1 MLQVISASVQ
11 QSVEQILEASVFSR
25 SFLMEFGTLT
35 APVRGQTMARHGVQ
49 PKSTTRGI
57 TSVARGTGATALP
70 LAVALA
76 VVEGG
81 GAPGDHGAPA
91 LPPVEEGR
99 GAVQGA
105 ALVEAVQ
112 DRPQKLSSVTRRAAV
127 IVVPGAHG
135 AGAKADV
142 EGWDFR
148 AGADPAGRE
157 TVKET
162 KPDPAQP
169 RAAPPRLVEMAS
181 G

>member
-1 MLQVISASVQ
+1 
-11 QSVEQILEASVFSR
+11 
-25 SFLMEFGTLT
+25 MECGTLT
-35 APVRGQTMARHGVQ
+35 ALLRGQTMARHGVQ

-70 LAVALA
+70 LAVAPA
-76 VVEGG
+76 VVVGG
-81 GAPGDHGAPA
+81 GAPGDHGALA
-91 LPPVEEGR
+91 LPPVEEVG

-135 AGAKADV
+135 AGAKADA
-142 EGWDFR
+142 EGWEVR
-148 AGADPAGRE
+148 AGADRADRE
-157 TVKET
+157 TVKER

-181 G
+181 GRERM

>member
-1 MLQVISASVQ
+1 
-11 QSVEQILEASVFSR
+11 
-25 SFLMEFGTLT
+25 MECGTLI
-35 APVRGQTMARHGVQ
+35 ALLRGQTMARHGVQ
-49 PKSTTRGI
+49 PNSTTRGI

-70 LAVALA
+70 LAVA

-81 GAPGDHGAPA
+81 GAPGDHGVPA
-91 LPPVEEGR
+91 LPPVEEVR
-99 GAVQGA
+99 GGVQGA

-112 DRPQKLSSVTRRAAV
+112 GRPQKLSSVTRRAAV

-157 TVKET
+157 TVKER

>member
-1 MLQVISASVQ
+1 
-11 QSVEQILEASVFSR
+11 
-25 SFLMEFGTLT
+25 
-35 APVRGQTMARHGVQ
+35 MARHGVQ

-81 GAPGDHGAPA
+81 GAPGDHGALA
-91 LPPVEEGR
+91 LPPVEEVG

-135 AGAKADV
+135 ASARGDV
-142 EGWDFR
+142 EGWGSR
-148 AGADPAGRE
+148 AGADRADRE
-157 TVKET
+157 AVIQRR
-162 KPDPAQP
+162 PDPAQP
-169 RAAPPRLVEMAS
+169 RAAPPRHAETGS